1 MGAVM
6 KAKSRA
12 VEIYGGKDPAE
23 LPAYPIVE
31 VAHFL
36 WMRGGNL
43 SRWTNGYR
51 ADGKKH
57 PPLLQIADPRRGLLS
72 FNNLSELHV
81 LSALRGHQVPLQ
93 RIRRALQRLRVK
105 LGDHHP
111 HPLLAENLLTDGID
125 VFAEGLGPDVLENLS
140 RHGQLAMAEIFRAYL
155 ERIDRDPNSGTV
167 LRLFPMVRPYRSPE
181 ELEQQP
187 RVVSIDP
194 LISFGRPVLHG
205 TRVPTDELAER
216 FSAGETFQQLADDL
230 GLESSVIEEAI
241 RYELAG
247 RHAA

>member
-1 MGAVM
+1 MR
-6 KAKSRA
+6 AKGRA

-51 ADGKKH
+51 ADGRKH

-125 VFAEGLGPDVLENLS
+125 VFAEGLGSDVLENLS

-155 ERIDRDPNSGTV
+155 QRIDRDPNSGTV

-181 ELEQQP
+181 ELAQQP

>member
-1 MGAVM
+1 MGGVM
-6 KAKSRA
+6 KARGQA

-23 LPAYPIVE
+23 LPAYPIAE

-36 WMRGGNL
+36 WMRGRSL

-51 ADGKKH
+51 ADGKNH
-57 PPLLQIADPRRGLLS
+57 PPLLQIADPQRGLLS

-81 LSALRGHQVPLQ
+81 LSALRGHHVPLQ
-93 RIRRALQRLRVK
+93 RIRRALQRLRAK
-105 LGDHHP
+105 LGNHP
-111 HPLLAENLLTDGID
+111 HPLLAENLLTNGID
-125 VFAEGLGPDVLENLS
+125 VFAEGLGSDVLENLS

-155 ERIDRDPNSGTV
+155 QRIDRDPNSGTV
-167 LRLFPMVRPYRSPE
+167 LRLFPMVRPYRSPA
-181 ELEQQP
+181 ELNSQP
-187 RVVSIDP
+187 KVISIDP

-230 GLESSVIEEAI
+230 GLDSAIIEEAI

-247 RHAA
+247 RSAA